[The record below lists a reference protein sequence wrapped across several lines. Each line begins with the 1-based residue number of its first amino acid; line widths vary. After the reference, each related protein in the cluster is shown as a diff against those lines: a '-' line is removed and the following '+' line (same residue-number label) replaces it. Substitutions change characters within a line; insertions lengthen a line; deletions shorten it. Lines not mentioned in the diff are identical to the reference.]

1 MVAAISRLASLL
13 KQATSGE
20 GRLPVAKPNPS
31 EAELIRTLVK
41 PTVGLRGNSQ
51 PAPFA
56 APSLPM
62 PAGIVPAQKPAM
74 PQVIDAYRAAIE
86 LEEPATAASQEAALA
101 RGATEPEAGL
111 RPAPGQAPTRDEA
124 VSGRAQPL
132 PTLGLA
138 VPLQAAPGRPA
149 VDEVENRTTSRKRA
163 TAWAGGSKGNS
174 TEIAVSARALGF
186 GLAAFA
192 LLFLVVLVV
201 F

>member
-86 LEEPATAASQEAALA
+86 LEEPATAASQEAARA

-149 VDEVENRTTSRKRA
+149 EVENRTTSRKRA